1 MSFERLHPSI
11 RHHVVNSLGWP
22 SLRALQEQAIDPI
35 LDGDDAV
42 MLAPTA
48 GGKTEAAILPVLSR
62 MLTEDWRGL
71 SALYICPIKA
81 LLNNLETRLSQYAS
95 FVGRTCGVWHGDVG
109 AGAKKRMRQ
118 EQPDILLTTPESIE
132 AQLVTLLASPEVIFG
147 QVRAVIVDEVHAFA
161 GDDRGWHLLG
171 VLSRLQHLTGRRL
184 QRIGLSATIANP
196 EAILNWLSTPGAP
209 RRVVAPDAGKRRE
222 ADVQLDFVGNLDN
235 AAQVISQLHRGEKR
249 LVFCDSR
256 SRVEDLAARLRT
268 RGTTTFVSHSSLS
281 RESRLQAEQAFA
293 EARDC
298 VIVATSTLELG
309 IDVGDLDRVV
319 QIDAPRTVASFLQRM
334 GRTGRRTDSKSNCLF
349 LATTPESLLQAAGVI
364 TLWRQGYVEPVEPP
378 PKPFHILAQQLMA
391 LALQRRGITRHD
403 WVPHLATFLASSKT
417 TQADGIAIL
426 DHMLRAGLLTEDTGV
441 LWFGER
447 GEQEFGRRHFMD
459 LLAVFASEPLLQVLH
474 GRESVGNVD
483 RLSLSSTRGD
493 KVLVLGGRS
502 WAVRS
507 VDWKAG
513 VVHVVPVDGPGKSRW
528 RGESPA
534 MAPALAQAMHDIL
547 CDAAPVEGSTRRAAR
562 SLDEFRV
569 EFDFLVPGTVSWVR
583 EPNGR
588 IEGWTFA
595 GLTCN
600 SQLAAHLEAA
610 LPCSV
615 APENLRIRIDPAVA
629 GSELLHALRALA
641 ASGAIPFMVS
651 AVEEVATA
659 MKFHQCL
666 PPDLLEAEL
675 ASRFCTPS
683 EQARVLQARHVL
695 VNSRPRSSSPSR
707 AC

>member
-22 SLRALQEQAIDPI
+22 SLRALQEQAIDPV
-35 LDGDDAV
+35 LDGEDAV

-71 SALYICPIKA
+71 SVLYICPIKA
-81 LLNNLETRLSQYAS
+81 LLNNLETRLSQYAGL
-95 FVGRTCGVWHGDVG
+95 VGRTCGVWHGDVG

-147 QVRAVIVDEVHAFA
+147 QVRTVIIDEVHAFA

-184 QRIGLSATIANP
+184 QRIGLSATVANP

-209 RRVVAPDAGKRRE
+209 RRVVAPDVGKRRE
-222 ADVQLDFVGNLDN
+222 ADVQLDYVGNLDN

-256 SRVEDLAARLRT
+256 SRVEDLAARLRS

-281 RESRLQAEQAFA
+281 RESRQQAEQAFA

-309 IDVGDLDRVV
+309 IDVGDLDRVL

-334 GRTGRRTDSKSNCLF
+334 GRTGRRSGSKANCLL
-349 LATTPESLLQAAGVI
+349 LATTPELLLQAAAVI
-364 TLWRQGYVEPVEPP
+364 TLWRNGYVEPVEPP
-378 PKPFHILAQQLMA
+378 PKPYHILAQQLMA
-391 LALQRRGITRHD
+391 LALQRRGITRED
-403 WVPHLATFLASSKT
+403 WVPHLSTFLSASGAT
-417 TQADGIAIL
+417 VDDGLAIL
-426 DHMLRAGLLTEDTGV
+426 DQMLHERLLTEDSGV
-441 LWFGER
+441 IWFGER
-447 GEQEFGRRHFMD
+447 GEQEFGRRHFME

-474 GRESVGNVD
+474 GRESVGSVD
-483 RLSLSSTRGD
+483 RLSLTSNGGD
-493 KVLVLGGRS
+493 RVLVLGGRS
-502 WAVRS
+502 WGVRA

-513 VVHVVPVDGPGKSRW
+513 VVQVVPVDAPGKSRW

-534 MAPALAQAMHDIL
+534 MGFTLTREMHEIL
-547 CDAAPVEGSTRRAAR
+547 CSDAPVDGSTKRAVDALGALR
-562 SLDEFRV
+562 S
-569 EFDFLVPGTVSWVR
+569 EFDFLDPEAVIWACEQDHRT
-583 EPNGR
+583 
-588 IEGWTFA
+588 EGWTFA
-595 GLTCN
+595 GLRCN
-600 SQLAAHLEAA
+600 TQLAAQLQAH
-610 LPCSV
+610 LPCPV
-615 APENLRIRIDPAVA
+615 LPENLRIIVS
-629 GSELLHALRALA
+629 GSCTAQELTEALA
-641 ASGAIPFMVS
+641 AVSKEGLRFMIE
-651 AVEEVATA
+651 AVQAAATA
-659 MKFHQCL
+659 MKFNACV
-666 PPDLLEAEL
+666 PPKLLDAEL
-675 ASRFCTPS
+675 AGRHGATTEIQEVLRKGQRLVVSS
-683 EQARVLQARHVL
+683 QEEQ
-695 VNSRPRSSSPSR
+695 
-707 AC
+707 

>member
-1 MSFERLHPSI
+1 MSFKRLHPSI

-22 SLRALQEQAIDPI
+22 SLRALQEQAIEPV

-71 SALYICPIKA
+71 SVLYICPIKA
-81 LLNNLETRLSQYAS
+81 LLNNLEPRLSQYAS
-95 FVGRTCGVWHGDVG
+95 LVGRTCGVWHGDVG

-147 QVRAVIVDEVHAFA
+147 QVRTVIVDEVHAFA

-184 QRIGLSATIANP
+184 QRIGLSATVANP
-196 EAILNWLSTPGAP
+196 EVILDWLSTPGAP

-235 AAQVISQLHRGEKR
+235 AAQVICQLHRGEKR

-256 SRVEDLAARLRT
+256 SRVEDLASRLRS

-334 GRTGRRTDSKSNCLF
+334 GRTGRRTGSKSNCLF

-391 LALQRRGITRHD
+391 LALQRRGITRQD
-403 WVPHLATFLASSKT
+403 WVPHLATFLASSEM
-417 TQADGIAIL
+417 TQEDGLAIL
-426 DHMLRAGLLTEDTGV
+426 DHMLREGLLTEDTGV

-447 GEQEFGRRHFMD
+447 GEQVFGRRHFME

-483 RLSLSSTRGD
+483 RLSLTTDLADR
-493 KVLVLGGRS
+493 VLVLGGRS

-507 VDWKAG
+507 VDWKAA
-513 VVHVVPVDGPGKSRW
+513 VVHVVPVDMPGKSRW

-534 MAPALAQAMHDIL
+534 LVSRLARTMHDLLCSDLQVDGCTKRAAQA
-547 CDAAPVEGSTRRAAR
+547 
-562 SLDEFRV
+562 LDDLRND
-569 EFDFLVPGTVSWVR
+569 FDFLRPGTVVWVL
-583 EPNGR
+583 EPKAR

-595 GLTCN
+595 GLRCN
-600 SQLAAHLEAA
+600 AQLAAQLQDK
-610 LPCSV
+610 LGCPVV
-615 APENLRIRIDPAVA
+615 AENLRIMVDASCP
-629 GSELLHALRALA
+629 GQPLLDALA
-641 ASGAIPFMVS
+641 SMSAQEPPFMMQ
-651 AVEEVATA
+651 AEEAAATD
-659 MKFHQCL
+659 MKFSVCL
-666 PPDLLEAEL
+666 PRSLLCDEL
-675 ASRFCTPS
+675 A
-683 EQARVLQARHVL
+683 ARHSAAEERRIILAEGQRLL
-695 VNSRPRSSSPSR
+695 VSSSKQR
-707 AC
+707 A